1 MSKRNIKYMVR
12 CPYCDKSYT
21 METKHG
27 EDFCCPT
34 CGGAATTKDAVKIEE
49 TASDAKQ
56 ERKNVFAN
64 KWMKLDRPS
73 WFGEDKKLPTE
84 ELDYEYSTDGEKTEK
99 AYEIFIFFVAII
111 LLMLRIW
118 LESY

>member
-1 MSKRNIKYMVR
+1 MGKKSIKYLVK

-27 EDFCCPT
+27 ADFSCPT

-49 TASDAKQ
+49 TPEGVKQ

-73 WFGEDKKLPTE
+73 WYGENKHTPAE
-84 ELDYEYSTDGEKTEK
+84 EEESDFLNISSDK
-99 AYEIFIFFVAII
+99 AYRIFIFFVAII
-111 LLMLRIW
+111 LLVLRIW
-118 LESY
+118 LDSY